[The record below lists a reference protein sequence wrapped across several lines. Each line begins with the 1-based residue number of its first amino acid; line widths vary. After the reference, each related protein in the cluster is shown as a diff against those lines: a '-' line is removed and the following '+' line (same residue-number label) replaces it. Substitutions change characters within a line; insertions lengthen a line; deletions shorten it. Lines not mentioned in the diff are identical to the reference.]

1 MTNTHTHTLLTP
13 TQQWNISFRQ
23 QSAAGVGLC
32 EGVRGATR
40 IPGCHPTG
48 SDSDEEFRFP
58 TFTPKLFFLILL
70 PPWVVFLLYYYYFA
84 NWRVRTLSADSC
96 WYTKLFIYKEIR
108 KKNWQLAFW
117 TASIHPAGWLIH
129 RPINRD
135 CFLFLW
141 WSIFDCLTW
150 FFSPSF
156 APTPC
161 GLFWHEYLVS
171 FWNRPIRCTIVPSLI
186 ISGRSSSTPS
196 LWVLSFLLSFLAID
210 RGSLLHKDISAPSF
224 S

>member
-70 PPWVVFLLYYYYFA
+70 PPWVVFLFNYYYFA

-150 FFSPSF
+150 FFSPLFCTHALRAILTWIFSIILESSYSLYDRAF
-156 APTPC
+156 ADNIGTV
-161 GLFWHEYLVS
+161 LFYAVIVS
-171 FWNRPIRCTIVPSLI
+171 VVFSRILFSYRPR
-186 ISGRSSSTPS
+186 
-196 LWVLSFLLSFLAID
+196 
-210 RGSLLHKDISAPSF
+210 
-224 S
+224 

>member
-150 FFSPSF
+150 FFSPLFCTHALRTILTWIFSIILESSYSLYDRAF
-156 APTPC
+156 ADNIGTV
-161 GLFWHEYLVS
+161 LFYAVIVS
-171 FWNRPIRCTIVPSLI
+171 VVFSPILFSYRPR
-186 ISGRSSSTPS
+186 
-196 LWVLSFLLSFLAID
+196 
-210 RGSLLHKDISAPSF
+210 
-224 S
+224 